1 MSVPSNDKE
10 ISCILEDPSKYQKDK
25 MTTIF
30 DEYISQNPEK
40 WALNEDWLSA
50 NIQNHVSSVIKP
62 SSGEKS

>member
-40 WALNEDWLSA
+40 WALNED
-50 NIQNHVSSVIKP
+50 
-62 SSGEKS
+62 